1 MVLASQLLK
10 VFVWVCIVKKHMHC
24 IFMYFSF
31 SCKVANIITIT
42 KAQSKQGNV
51 TLEAKAQRPK

>member
-1 MVLASQLLK
+1 
-10 VFVWVCIVKKHMHC
+10 MHC